1 MQNIVIL
8 TGRLG
13 IDVELQIF
21 DNGIDLAKFRMVTWK
36 KWKTED
42 GEWHERNQW
51 HSIVKWG
58 KGAKYLPERIQK
70 GDMVSVV
77 GEIEYGE
84 YVNKDGNKVYT
95 TTINANTIQ
104 KIPAKKENREEK
116 TKQEYSQPES
126 DKDFRAGIGD
136 KDGGDLPANDD
147 LPPF

>member
-13 IDVELQIF
+13 VDVELQ
-21 DNGIDLAKFRMVTWK
+21 DANGKDLAKFRMVTWK

-51 HSIVKWG
+51 HSVTKWG

-84 YVNKDGNKVYT
+84 YVNKDGIKVYT
-95 TTINANTIQ
+95 TTINATTIQ
-104 KIPAKKENREEK
+104 KIPTKKENREEK
-116 TKQEYSQPES
+116 AEEQYYQSKDES
-126 DKDFRAGIGD
+126 EADLGIGN
-136 KDGGDLPANDD
+136 KDGEHLPEDD
-147 LPPF
+147 TPPF